1 MIEDDDRG
9 RAADDGASPVARVL
23 ALVDSTRRM
32 SKPEDVTPDRV
43 DQWRQTLSAGE
54 LPTDDAARIDTLRAL
69 EVLVAAA
76 QSAQARISAD
86 FDRSQRAQQ
95 AEAGVAKRL
104 QGRGIAAQIAG
115 AYRVSPHRG
124 ERLLCLAVVLDRELP
139 HTAQAF
145 RHGRISQWR
154 ATIIARGTAVLSRED
169 RAAVDR
175 EIGAAA
181 ADLESLGD
189 RELAARVAAAAV
201 RHDPASAVK
210 RRRKAEADRRVTIR
224 PAPDTMAQLSAL
236 LPVKDGVA
244 VHARLRI
251 AADRAKAAGDPR
263 SRDQIMADTF
273 TDLILGRITADPSS
287 ASSGLSRYQSWAEAD
302 LDREQP
308 KPQRSDDPV
317 RVELNLLM
325 SSDQLF
331 GTDDSPV
338 LLEGFGPIDA
348 ELARELA
355 RGDQVWLRRCFTQP
369 DTGQLVDL
377 ESRARR
383 FPAGLQQLIRLRDR
397 TCRTPWCDAPIRH
410 IDHIRPRDNGGST
423 SLDNGQGLCEACNHA
438 KQAPG
443 WRQTPRG
450 PARSPVVVTETPT
463 GHQLVSRPPLP
474 GWPKPAVV
482 EIDLVWH
489 AA

>member
-9 RAADDGASPVARVL
+9 RVADDGDLPIGRVVS
-23 ALVDSTRRM
+23 LVDATRRM
-32 SKPEDVTPDRV
+32 STREDVSSARTDR
-43 DQWRQTLSAGE
+43 WRQVLSTGA
-54 LPTDDAARIDTLRAL
+54 LPTEDAARIDTLRAL
-69 EVLVAAA
+69 EALVAAA

-95 AEAGVAKRL
+95 AEAGVAKRR
-104 QGRGIAAQIAG
+104 QGRGIAAQVAG
-115 AYRVSPHRG
+115 AQRVSPHRG
-124 ERLLCLAVVLDRELP
+124 ERLLGLAVILERELP

-145 RHGRISQWR
+145 RQGRISQWR
-154 ATIIARGTAVLSRED
+154 ATIIARGTAVLSGED

-175 EIGAAA
+175 EIGAG

-201 RHDPASAVK
+201 RHDPASAVR
-210 RRRKAEADRRVTIR
+210 RRRKAESDRRVTIR

-251 AADRAKAAGDPR
+251 ATDRAKATGDPR

-273 TDLILGRITADPSS
+273 TDLILGRTTTTRSGAPS
-287 ASSGLSRYQSWAEAD
+287 GPDRHQSWAEAD
-302 LDREQP
+302 LDRERP
-308 KPQRSDDPV
+308 EPSRGDAPV

-331 GTDDSPV
+331 GSDDSPV

-369 DTGQLVDL
+369 DTGQLIGL

-397 TCRTPWCDAPIRH
+397 TCRTSWCDAPIRH
-410 IDHIRPRDNGGST
+410 IDHIKPRDGGGST
-423 SLDNGQGLCEACNHA
+423 SLGNGQGLCEACNHA

-443 WRQTPRG
+443 WRQTTRG

-463 GHQLVSRPPLP
+463 GHQRVSRPPLP
-474 GWPKPAVV
+474 GWPKPAEI
-482 EIDLVWH
+482 EIDLVWP